1 MAVWA
6 ELRHGLFPNLPP
18 SPARDED
25 DLSDASSMS
34 VDDPPSIASGP
45 YPRPRLHIS
54 LSDDESEEAP
64 PPTSKEIFF
73 CDSDVEIVAI
83 KRAPA
88 PAPAP
93 APDPAP
99 DPAPAPAPAPAPL
112 TWADKLLHLYEEE
125 DVPLLKQFGLFDRPE
140 EASHSLREAFT
151 QATRQSCS
159 LTSLRDRVKKLPE
172 PYAHRA
178 GCGPFGWLDDA
189 ARKLVASCEAEVE
202 SKDARPFYNDT
213 EELGKRLIELK
224 FPLLGYGSHTL
235 VFLVSERYVMKV
247 SRFKEGSDEY
257 HAHCRERELDVRL
270 HALYPSCWA
279 ETFVQRTYAPYTFV
293 EHRAYVQE
301 RLYAPFSH
309 TGPNNRVL
317 DKHPNNFM
325 IAHMLVANRQDYALK
340 QWAMTRRKSL
350 ETTLA
355 DGTRKTLDIEWYVGF
370 DYE

>member
-1 MAVWA
+1 MAVRA
-6 ELRHGLFPNLPP
+6 ELRYGLFPNPPP

-34 VDDPPSIASGP
+34 VGASSILASGP

-54 LSDDESEEAP
+54 LSDEESEETP
-64 PPTSKEIFF
+64 PPASKEIFL

-83 KRAPA
+83 KPA

-93 APDPAP
+93 P
-99 DPAPAPAPAPAPL
+99 PAPALTQTTAPL
-112 TWADKLLHLYEEE
+112 TWADKLLRLYEEE
-125 DVPLLKQFGLFDRPE
+125 DVPFIKQLGLFERPE
-140 EASHSLREAFT
+140 ETARSLREAFT
-151 QATRQSCS
+151 QATRQTCS
-159 LTSLRDRVKKLPE
+159 LTSLHDRVKQVTE
-172 PYAHRA
+172 PYVHRA

-189 ARKLVASCEAEVE
+189 ARQLLESCKHDVEA
-202 SKDARPFYNDT
+202 KDAQPFYNDT
-213 EELGKRLIELK
+213 EELGKRLIDLK

-247 SRFKEGSDEY
+247 SRYREGSDEY

-270 HALYPSCWA
+270 HVLYPTCVA

-309 TGPNNRVL
+309 TGPSNRIL
-317 DKHPNNFM
+317 DKHANNFM

-340 QWAMTRRKSL
+340 QWALTRRKVL

-355 DGTRKTLDIEWYVGF
+355 DGTRKTMDIEWYVVF